1 MWHSENLF
9 LLKLSKNIKNP
20 CIVFRISVVKIQFN
34 IPLKNHKKNKIIN
47 TLSTHLYIYMSALCY
62 DRADKHSVNTLSR
75 DRLIETLGQS
85 ILSNKSDIK
94 WLIDQILI
102 LIPIEYTLDNG

>member
-1 MWHSENLF
+1 
-9 LLKLSKNIKNP
+9 
-20 CIVFRISVVKIQFN
+20 
-34 IPLKNHKKNKIIN
+34 
-47 TLSTHLYIYMSALCY
+47 MSALCY
-62 DRADKHSVNTLSR
+62 DRVDKHTVNTLSR